1 MFWHIVSIRRS
12 YMISESL
19 WQGIIMDKTI
29 QNMAKIR
36 EEIQSRNQEK
46 KYDVNEMPEVAQMIL
61 DRLGIEE
68 VPIPIVAIMKSL
80 NFQVVAGELKD
91 EISGIIGID
100 DDLAKN
106 FKSSKVIAINNKD
119 NVGHQRFTMAHELA
133 HYLFDFDVSNQIV
146 YYNTYNTF
154 EDENEEERRAN
165 YFAAN
170 LLMPEKKF
178 KKEFDTVVIK
188 NNLYVTVEKLSQI
201 FQVSGEAV
209 RRRISELSLQV

>member
-1 MFWHIVSIRRS
+1 
-12 YMISESL
+12 MISESL

-119 NVGHQRFTMAHELA
+119 NVGYQRFTMAHELA